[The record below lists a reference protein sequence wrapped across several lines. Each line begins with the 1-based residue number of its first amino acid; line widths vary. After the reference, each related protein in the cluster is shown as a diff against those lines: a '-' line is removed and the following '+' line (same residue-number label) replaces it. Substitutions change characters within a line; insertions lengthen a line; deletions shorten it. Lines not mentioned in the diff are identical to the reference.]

1 MSELIE
7 LVEGGWFIQ
16 LVTSITPFVVFMYL
30 YYRQLMSEREDKK
43 NKQRIK
49 ELERQMAQR
58 STPTSMK
65 SESGTSQMEEGPTDI
80 AAPPRVRGEPSE
92 WDAEPIEVRIQRS
105 ADRHRQ
111 ERGMPNGQH
120 HVELA
125 DEEIDRDAPT
135 QP

>member
-16 LVTSITPFVVFMYL
+16 LVTSIITFVVFMYL
-30 YYRQLMSEREDKK
+30 YYRQRMSEREDKK

-49 ELERQMAQR
+49 ELERLMAQR
-58 STPTSMK
+58 STPTSMM
-65 SESGTSQMEEGPTDI
+65 SESGTSHIEESPTDI
-80 AAPPRVRGEPSE
+80 APPPRVRGEPSE
-92 WDAEPIEVRIQRS
+92 WDAKPIF
-105 ADRHRQ
+105 
-111 ERGMPNGQH
+111 
-120 HVELA
+120 VELT